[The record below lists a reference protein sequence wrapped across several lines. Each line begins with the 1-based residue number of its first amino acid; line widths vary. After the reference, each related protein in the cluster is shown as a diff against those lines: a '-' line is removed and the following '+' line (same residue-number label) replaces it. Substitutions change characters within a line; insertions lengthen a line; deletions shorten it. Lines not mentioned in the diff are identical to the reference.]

1 MRERGAEM
9 RGVTWEVR
17 KGGKTLAVGSLEEVA
32 RKLGVKESTVRWWAS
47 RANREMDAGQG
58 TRKVARRLA

>member
-1 MRERGAEM
+1 MRDE
-9 RGVTWEVR
+9 TWEVS

-32 RKLGVKESTVRWWAS
+32 RELGVKESTVRWWAS